1 MSDKGEGASK
11 ALAGA
16 AAFGAAYGVRKLMN
30 LGWKRVTGKEPPTDP
45 NDPQV
50 GTGEALSWAI
60 ALGVVMAAARVL
72 AIRAASGRMRKPAG
86 AKPAGAKS
94 AGAKSAGAKSAAAK
108 SAGS

>member
-11 ALAGA
+11 ALVGV

-30 LGWKRVTGKEPPTDP
+30 VGWKKFTGKEPPNDP
-45 NDPQV
+45 NDPAV
-50 GTGEALSWAI
+50 GTAEALSWAI

-72 AIRAASGRMRKPAG
+72 ATRAASGRMRR
-86 AKPAGAKS
+86 S
-94 AGAKSAGAKSAAAK
+94 AAK

>member
-72 AIRAASGRMRKPAG
+72 AIRAASGRMRRLT
-86 AKPAGAKS
+86 AKS
-94 AGAKSAGAKSAAAK
+94 ESAAR
-108 SAGS
+108 